1 MISPQR
7 GRCFRNQ
14 IAGGMNFS
22 LAGIPY
28 WNSDIGGFLPKEYGG
43 EYPLGPRDPAYRELY
58 VRWFQF
64 GAFCPIFR
72 AHGTD
77 FPREIWQFGEPG
89 DWAYDALVKYD
100 HLRYRLLPYIYSVA
114 WQVTRNHSTMM
125 RALPMDFAGD
135 NQTHDINNEYM
146 FGPSFLVAPVTSAL
160 YYPREPAGGRSFGSS
175 AEHGQPSRPDRL
187 LFPWGAFRY
196 PGSRPAGHPDSIQ
209 LDKNRSSRRRKI
221 AFHRSMGREDQG
233 ARDGQ
238 V

>member
-1 MISPQR
+1 
-7 GRCFRNQ
+7 
-14 IAGGMNFS
+14 MNFS

-125 RALPMDFAGD
+125 RACRWISPGQ
-135 NQTHDINNEYM
+135 QTYDINNEYM
-146 FGPSFLVAPVTSAL
+146 FGPSFLVAPVTSDL
-160 YYPREPAGGRSFGSS
+160 YYPRNLPVVVPSGALLSMDSLRGLTGSYFRGEHFDTLDHVQRDTLIQFNWTRTGAPGVGKSHFTVRWEGKIRAPETGRYEFEVTS
-175 AEHGQPSRPDRL
+175 D
-187 LFPWGAFRY
+187 
-196 PGSRPAGHPDSIQ
+196 
-209 LDKNRSSRRRKI
+209 
-221 AFHRSMGREDQG
+221 
-233 ARDGQ
+233 DG
-238 V
+238 